1 MAASVS
7 SETIEQSVTGYPLPV
22 VTKLPLRGHGIALAR
37 TRWANRGALAS
48 VGGTIV
54 LHGPRVNPAP
64 SIVSLVEKSPIEAE
78 SM

>member
-37 TRWANRGALAS
+37 TR
-48 VGGTIV
+48 
-54 LHGPRVNPAP
+54 
-64 SIVSLVEKSPIEAE
+64 
-78 SM
+78 